1 MMVDPAITID
11 LLALILGAL
20 TALAGFIYW
29 SYRKATVVV
38 TEEDMEEEITD
49 ELEPVESMA
58 SEAREIA
65 EENNRELRELKDLIQ
80 GGDSRFDQGLMDYL
94 DENIQK
100 TERVKEDLDK
110 ISQEIDRLQRER
122 DRAEEED

>member
-20 TALAGFIYW
+20 TALAGLIYW
-29 SYRKATVVV
+29 SYKKATVVV
-38 TEEDMEEEITD
+38 TEENLEEEFTD

-58 SEAREIA
+58 SEARKIA
-65 EENNRELRELKDLIQ
+65 EQNNRELRELKDLIQ

-100 TERVKEDLDK
+100 TEQVKEDLDK

-122 DRAEEED
+122 DSAERDD